1 MGRVSTEEWLDAV
14 VSATQE
20 LAVTALAFE
29 EGTVEQTSEPVPDM
43 SMGSFAGIAGEEGAI
58 QIGIIASHEDCI
70 SMCRAFLGMEVD
82 EELSEED
89 LADCLGELVNVMIG
103 GVKSRMSHAG
113 GLTMK
118 IGLPLVFRG
127 RIEVP
132 KNVKAMTSL
141 IRWGSVQAYVILL
154 HHKGGS

>member
-29 EGTVEQTSEPVPDM
+29 EGTLEQTAGPVPDM

-58 QIGIIASHEDCI
+58 QIGIIANHEDCI
-70 SMCRAFLGMEVD
+70 SMCRAFLGMEVDD

-113 GLTMK
+113 LTME

-127 RIEVP
+127 RVRVP
-132 KNVKAMTSL
+132 KNVKATSSL

-154 HHKGGS
+154 RHRR